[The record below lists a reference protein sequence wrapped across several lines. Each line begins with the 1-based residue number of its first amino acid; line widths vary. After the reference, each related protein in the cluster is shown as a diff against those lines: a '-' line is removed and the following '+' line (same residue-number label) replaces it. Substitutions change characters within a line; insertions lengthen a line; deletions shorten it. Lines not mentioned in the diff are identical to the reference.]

1 MPGCGNVG
9 ISRLLRDSQGAVE
22 REGKLLVLFLS
33 FHGTAISIAFPADAT
48 RELRSRRQA
57 G

>member
-9 ISRLLRDSQGAVE
+9 ISRFLRDFQGAVE

-33 FHGTAISIAFPADAT
+33 FHGTAISTALPAVAIGQ
-48 RELRSRRQA
+48 LRSRRQA